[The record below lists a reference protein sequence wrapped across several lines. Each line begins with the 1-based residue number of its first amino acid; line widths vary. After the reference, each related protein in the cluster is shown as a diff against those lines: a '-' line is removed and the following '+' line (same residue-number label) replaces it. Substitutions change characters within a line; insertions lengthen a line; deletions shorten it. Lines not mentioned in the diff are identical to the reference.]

1 MELRIISPTEQTAI
15 VPVKFNFEEL
25 KAHLEERLALYKNRH
40 YDMSKGT
47 AEAKKDRANLNRLK
61 KSINDAK
68 ISVKKQILTQYESD
82 FEPKIKELLAMLD
95 ECSGQIDSQIK
106 EVENKAKEEKLAEL
120 SAFYKA
126 EAKELAEIVPFERIF
141 VDKWLNATFIKENAM
156 AEIFNA
162 IGKIRSDLKTLNESV
177 DDIFKVE
184 ITDTYLATLDLG
196 EALRRNNYL
205 IEQAKKQAEY
215 AKAQA
220 EKKAQEEAA
229 KAQAKAL
236 PEAEAAPMPEDA
248 KVLKAENTAGAQ
260 EEPLKVIDFR
270 VWVTQAQKKE
280 IQNFLKEN
288 GIKYGKVK

>member
-126 EAKELAEIVPFERIF
+126 EAKELAEIVPFEKIF
-141 VDKWLNATFIKENAM
+141 IDKWLNATFIKENAM

-177 DDIFKVE
+177 DDVFKVE

-220 EKKAQEEAA
+220 EKKAAEKKSAEKEAA
-229 KAQAKAL
+229 EQPRKKCL
-236 PEAEAAPMPEDA
+236 PQTESVPMPQA
-248 KVLKAENTAGAQ
+248 ANVLKNDIQ
-260 EEPLKVIDFR
+260 QIDFR
-270 VWVTQAQKKE
+270 VWVTQEQKHKLAV
-280 IQNFLKEN
+280 FLKEN

>member
-1 MELRIISPTEQTAI
+1 MELKIISPTEQTAI

-47 AEAKKDRANLNRLK
+47 AEAKKDRAALNRLK

-68 ISVKKQILTQYESD
+68 IGVKKQIMAQYESD
-82 FEPKIKELLAMLD
+82 FEPKIKELLSMLE
-95 ECSGQIDSQIK
+95 ECAGQIDGQIK
-106 EVENKAKEEKLAEL
+106 EVENKAKADKLAEL
-120 SAFYKA
+120 QEYYNA
-126 EAKELAEIVPFERIF
+126 EAKELAKIVPFERIF
-141 VDKWLNATFIKENAM
+141 QDKWLNATFSKDLAIG
-156 AEIFNA
+156 EIFNA
-162 IGKIRSDLKTLNESV
+162 IGKIRNDLKTLDESV
-177 DDIFKVE
+177 ADLYKVE
-184 ITDTYLATLDLG
+184 VTDTYLATLDLG

-248 KVLKAENTAGAQ
+248 KVLKAESAAK
-260 EEPLKVIDFR
+260 EEPLQVVDFR
-270 VWVTQAQKKE
+270 VWVTQAQKHKLAA
-280 IQNFLKEN
+280 FLKEN
-288 GIKYGKVK
+288 GIKFGKVK

>member
-1 MELRIISPTEQTAI
+1 
-15 VPVKFNFEEL
+15 
-25 KAHLEERLALYKNRH
+25 
-40 YDMSKGT
+40 MSKGT

-106 EVENKAKEEKLAEL
+106 EVENKAKADKLAEL
-120 SAFYKA
+120 QEYYKA

-141 VDKWLNATFIKENAM
+141 IDKWLNATFIKENAM

-177 DDIFKVE
+177 DDVFKVE
-184 ITDTYLATLDLG
+184 VTDTYLATLDLG

-220 EKKAQEEAA
+220 EKEAA
-229 KAQAKAL
+229 EQPRKKCLTQA
-236 PEAEAAPMPEDA
+236 ESVPMPQA
-248 KVLKAENTAGAQ
+248 ANVLKNEIQ
-260 EEPLKVIDFR
+260 QIDFR
-270 VWVTQAQKKE
+270 VWVTQEQKHKLAV
-280 IQNFLKEN
+280 FLKEN

>member
-1 MELRIISPTEQTAI
+1 MELKIISPTEQTAI

-40 YDMSKGT
+40 YDMSRGT

-141 VDKWLNATFIKENAM
+141 IDKWLNATFIKENAM

-177 DDIFKVE
+177 DDVFKVE
-184 ITDTYLATLDLG
+184 VTDTYLATLDLG

-236 PEAEAAPMPEDA
+236 PEAEPAPMPEEA
-248 KVLKAENTAGAQ
+248 KVLKAENTVGAQ
-260 EEPLKVIDFR
+260 EEPLQVIDFR

>member
-40 YDMSKGT
+40 YDMSRGT

-82 FEPKIKELLAMLD
+82 FEPKIKELLSMLD
-95 ECSGQIDSQIK
+95 ECAGQIDSQIK
-106 EVENKAKEEKLAEL
+106 EVENKAKEEKLSEL

-141 VDKWLNATFIKENAM
+141 LEKWLNATFIKENAM

-177 DDIFKVE
+177 DDVFKVE
-184 ITDTYLATLDLG
+184 VTDTYLATLDLG

-205 IEQAKKQAEY
+205 AEQAKKQAEY

-220 EKKAQEEAA
+220 EKKAAEQPR
-229 KAQAKAL
+229 KKCLPQA
-236 PEAEAAPMPEDA
+236 ESVPMPQSA
-248 KVLKAENTAGAQ
+248 NVLKNEIQ
-260 EEPLKVIDFR
+260 QIDFR
-270 VWVTQAQKKE
+270 VWVTQEQKHKLAV
-280 IQNFLKEN
+280 FLKEN